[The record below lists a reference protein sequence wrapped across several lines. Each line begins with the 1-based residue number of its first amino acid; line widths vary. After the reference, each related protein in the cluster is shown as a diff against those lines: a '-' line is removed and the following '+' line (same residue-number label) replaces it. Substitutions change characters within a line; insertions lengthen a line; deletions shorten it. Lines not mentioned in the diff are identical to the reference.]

1 MTYDYFTVM
10 RQPHS
15 RPDEPAERCGPGG
28 EGRGV
33 TVLVPTYSPRNGD
46 RSARLRRCVQSVLVA
61 ARVAGRVPVAFVIVD
76 NGLTPAA
83 RADLSALLQTVGRP
97 SLVVETAV
105 PSARLPGRYTA
116 AAARNAGL
124 AALAALPGD
133 APERQRHLLF
143 LDDDAAPAPTALAEL
158 RATLDAEPAAV
169 AACPAVVPVAD
180 PGAWLATAPRGG
192 AGPRRL
198 PGPVRAGRYDLLS
211 VTSHGSLVAGR
222 TVGLLVRQNAV
233 LDSVRRRG
241 PLFFEGTPFGSS
253 EDMLAMAMLAGL
265 GELWSVPSARVA
277 DETRDTPAATR
288 TQQFA
293 WGYDHAWLVRALGE
307 RGALEPGVHVL
318 DWHRDGWRQHLLGPA
333 ARTGF
338 LINPGELSAGYRI
351 LSAAHTD
358 PAMAEGLFGRH
369 AAEVRAGLP
378 ILADALRLWRRARPD
393 DGRPR
398 SDLPPLGRRDWSGL
412 RDGLDALVGHLAGNA
427 AGSAANDE
435 AGGSFLFGA
444 RQPARAE
451 PASAPRAHAAQPA
464 TPAARPVVPA

>member
-1 MTYDYFTVM
+1 MIPDYFTVM
-10 RQPHS
+10 RQQPPS
-15 RPDEPAERCGPGG
+15 RPDGPAERRGPGG

-33 TVLVPTYSPRNGD
+33 TVLVPTYSPLNGD
-46 RSARLRRCVQSVLVA
+46 RSARLRRCVQSVLAA
-61 ARVAGRVPVAFVIVD
+61 ARVAGGLPVAFVIVD
-76 NGLTPAA
+76 NGLTPTA
-83 RADLSALLQTVGRP
+83 RADLSALLKAVDRP

-124 AALAALPGD
+124 AALAALPED

-143 LDDDAAPAPTALAEL
+143 LDDDAAPAATALAAL
-158 RATLDAEPAAV
+158 RATLDAQPAAV

-180 PGAWLATAPRGG
+180 PGAWLETAPRGG

-198 PGPVRAGRYDLLS
+198 PGPIREGRYDLLS

-222 TVGLLVRQNAV
+222 TVGLLVRQKAV

-293 WGYDHAWLVRALGE
+293 WGYDHAWLVRALAE
-307 RGALEPGVHVL
+307 RDGLEPGVHVL
-318 DWHRDGWRQHLLGPA
+318 DWQPDGWRQHLLRPA

-338 LINPGELSAGYRI
+338 LVNPGELFAGYRI
-351 LSAAHTD
+351 LSAAHAD

-378 ILADALRLWRRARPD
+378 ILADALRLWRRARPG
-393 DGRPR
+393 DGRR
-398 SDLPPLGRRDWSGL
+398 RGDLPPLGRRGWSGL

-435 AGGSFLFGA
+435 TGGFFLFGA
-444 RQPARAE
+444 RQPARADG
-451 PASAPRAHAAQPA
+451 PRRVTHDAQALTTDRGAP
-464 TPAARPVVPA
+464 